1 MGQRHLQAGVPL
13 ISSLNC
19 CLTTTGTNTWE
30 EVRRGWSEKGAEGNE
45 PGGTAGGQ
53 ERKRRGRL
61 QTDHGRPFIQGSR
74 IRIRHISF
82 SVFAENW
89 HSGALHGASQTS
101 SELVDCL
108 ANNAHFG
115 GHSEP
120 TSNSPIPSSEWP
132 DQGDLSIGFWETQP

>member
-1 MGQRHLQAGVPL
+1 MELKPEKEQKALGQRKQKKQKQQKKKQKKMGQRHLQAGVPL
-13 ISSLNC
+13 ISGLNC

-30 EVRRGWSEKGAEGNE
+30 EVRMGWSEKGAEGNE

-82 SVFAENW
+82 SVFAE
-89 HSGALHGASQTS
+89 S
-101 SELVDCL
+101 
-108 ANNAHFG
+108 
-115 GHSEP
+115 
-120 TSNSPIPSSEWP
+120 
-132 DQGDLSIGFWETQP
+132 